1 MEAKK
6 IIVDIEIN
14 SEDIKK
20 STDAM
25 GNAAKEA
32 AVLTAKLN
40 ELKTEQQANAKAA
53 KAGAISATELASRQA
68 GLKLKMTETSKALA
82 ASNKDY
88 ANNKIVVD
96 AAKGSNEQLR
106 ARLALQTKAYNGLSK
121 AQRENTKGGKQM
133 EANIKALT
141 DKLKANEKAVGDNRR
156 NVGNYGDALKGAV
169 NSLKN
174 FASALGITAG
184 IAALSQVLKGAVKIA
199 KDFEQGNANLA
210 SVLGKTSSEITNL
223 TDDAKRLGA
232 ATSFSATQV
241 SQLQTEFAKLG
252 FNEQE
257 ILNATEATLNLAAAT
272 GSELGEAA
280 AIAGATLGGFG
291 LDAAE
296 TARVTDVMAKSF
308 STSALDLEKFKESM
322 KGAAPAAKAVGVSVE
337 KTTALLGTLANAG
350 ISGSKAGN
358 NLKTSFIN
366 LNAAGL
372 TLEQGLEKV
381 ANSED
386 KLGTAA
392 ELVGK
397 NAAASFLVLADG
409 VGVTKELE
417 QGLNDAGGAAQ
428 KMADEQLNTLEGKTK
443 ILNSAWE
450 GLILSLLSGDGVFS
464 NLSKG
469 LVEMATGLLSVLTP
483 AEELE
488 STWYAQRDAV
498 NDLESSLTPLLDRYD
513 ELATQTELTKDEQE
527 ELDSIILKVSDD
539 VPKAITA
546 FDEYGKAMD
555 ISTDA
560 ARGLIQQ
567 QKDLL
572 ALDNAKAIEEQQDA
586 IQGLNRDL
594 KQLNLTYILQDNT
607 LKRVRINQK
616 SGIKS
621 IEDATSSEIRAF
633 QKESEEIKKGLEVRT
648 AKIAKL
654 KGEQTELEKL
664 AEAEAKSAIEK
675 VEIIKEVADI
685 EVKTE
690 EELAAELAKIWR
702 GKRKMI
708 DEAAEADKNNA
719 IATIENAEERAEKI
733 AFIEREALFQKLR
746 SIEDE
751 TAART
756 AAADMIGAVDEVKYA
771 KQLAERAKYEAELA
785 EIDRAARAEEFTSK
799 IEALALDEKLDNE
812 AAELSI
818 DNERDLTQRKGVI
831 ALGYLTQKLELMRAL
846 AEADDLLT
854 ENEIKNL
861 QLVENKI
868 KRIQE
873 GLDNPESKTLGQSIG
888 LGDEDLSKIQEGLE
902 LATQAIQTI
911 QMVVDANAEIRLNEI
926 DERNNAEIRAIESS
940 TLSEEKKDAKIKA
953 INKKAAQE
961 KYAIELQ
968 QFKTAKALAIIM
980 AIVNTATAVMAQ
992 LSNPVPFTGFVLAA
1006 LAAVTGA
1013 VQIGVIASQKPPPP
1027 PKFAK
1032 GGVLKGASHAEGG
1045 IQMYGNGQHY
1055 GEAEGGEIV
1064 LTKGVNANPRLR
1076 AEASRLNVL
1085 GGGNPLGAS
1094 NYMADGGIVSP
1105 TFAARQSARG
1115 TSMSKQDFA
1124 DVIADMPS
1132 PSVQVSEINRVQ
1144 GQVVR
1149 VSETS
1154 DL

>member
-156 NVGNYGDALKGAV
+156 NVGNYEDALKGAAGGINVMGV
-169 NSLKN
+169 NLGSAIGKLTSFKDGIVAQAAATKASAVATGGFSGALKVLKFALISTGIGAIVVAFGSLISFLTQTKRGSEALSQAMSGLGAIVSVLTDR
-174 FASALGITAG
+174 ASALGEGIMEAFSNPKKALKDLGELIKSQIVNRFTAIPAMLTAVGKGFKALAERDLEGMKSAAEDAARAVIQLNTGLDPEQQKKIAAG
-184 IAALSQVLKGAVKIA
+184 IKGVASEIVNEAAEAAKLDKRMQELRDSERELLVETSKRKAEVASLQLIAEDETNSMKKRGEAIA
-199 KDFEQGNANLA
+199 KANKIQEGTMASELALQKERVSIFEQQLELGENMEEDEQKLA
-210 SVLGKTSSEITNL
+210 EE
-223 TDDAKRLGA
+223 R
-232 ATSFSATQV
+232 
-241 SQLQTEFAKLG
+241 AKLG
-252 FNEQE
+252 DIEAGNIKKLRTLKAKENSIRNQSHALQVKQANEKKKLSENE
-257 ILNATEATLNLAAAT
+257 IK
-272 GSELGEAA
+272 
-280 AIAGATLGGFG
+280 AIA
-291 LDAAE
+291 E
-296 TARVTDVMAKSF
+296 REV
-308 STSALDLEKFKESM
+308 
-322 KGAAPAAKAVGVSVE
+322 
-337 KTTALLGTLANAG
+337 
-350 ISGSKAGN
+350 
-358 NLKTSFIN
+358 
-366 LNAAGL
+366 
-372 TLEQGLEKV
+372 
-381 ANSED
+381 
-386 KLGTAA
+386 
-392 ELVGK
+392 
-397 NAAASFLVLADG
+397 
-409 VGVTKELE
+409 
-417 QGLNDAGGAAQ
+417 
-428 KMADEQLNTLEGKTK
+428 
-443 ILNSAWE
+443 
-450 GLILSLLSGDGVFS
+450 
-464 NLSKG
+464 
-469 LVEMATGLLSVLTP
+469 
-483 AEELE
+483 
-488 STWYAQRDAV
+488 
-498 NDLESSLTPLLDRYD
+498 
-513 ELATQTELTKDEQE
+513 
-527 ELDSIILKVSDD
+527 
-539 VPKAITA
+539 AITKG
-546 FDEYGKAMD
+546 FEDE
-555 ISTDA
+555 
-560 ARGLIQQ
+560 R
-567 QKDLL
+567 
-572 ALDNAKAIEEQQDA
+572 AL
-586 IQGLNRDL
+586 
-594 KQLNLTYILQDNT
+594 
-607 LKRVRINQK
+607 
-616 SGIKS
+616 
-621 IEDATSSEIRAF
+621 
-633 QKESEEIKKGLEVRT
+633 
-648 AKIAKL
+648 
-654 KGEQTELEKL
+654 
-664 AEAEAKSAIEK
+664 
-675 VEIIKEVADI
+675 
-685 EVKTE
+685 
-690 EELAAELAKIWR
+690 
-702 GKRKMI
+702 I
-708 DEAAEADKNNA
+708 DEAAEFEKNNA
-719 IATIENAEERAEKI
+719 IISISNAEERAEKI
-733 AFIEREALFQKLR
+733 AYIERELLLEKIR
-746 SIEDE
+746 SIDDE
-751 TAART
+751 TAAYT
-756 AAADMIGAVDEVKYA
+756 ASADMVGAVDEVKYA
-771 KQLAERAKYEAELA
+771 KQLAQRVKLEAEIVNIDTTARAK
-785 EIDRAARAEEFTSK
+785 EFTDKVAS
-799 IEALALDEKLDNE
+799 LALDEKLDNE

-868 KRIQE
+868 KIIQE
-873 GLDNPESKTLGQSIG
+873 GLDNPEAKTLGQSIG

-926 DERNNAEIRAIESS
+926 DERNTAEIRAIESS